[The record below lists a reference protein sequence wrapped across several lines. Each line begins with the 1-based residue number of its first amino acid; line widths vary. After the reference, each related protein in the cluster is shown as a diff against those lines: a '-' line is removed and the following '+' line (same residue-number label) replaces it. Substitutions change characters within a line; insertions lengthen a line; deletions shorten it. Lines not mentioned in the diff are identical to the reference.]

1 MLVKR
6 SMFCVPSYFLC
17 FSVFAMVKHSIRLR
31 AEKTGNPV
39 FLNLVPLLVGNV
51 GPIFTKG
58 DLKEVDEE
66 VAKYKVGAPARTGL
80 VAHIDVIAPPGNT
93 GLNLAHTRASIKPI
107 SPTFSRVSIKMTLH
121 YQPIKEVALG
131 NTPIIAF
138 CDTDSPMQCV
148 ALLLRDHAAAVT
160 ASGPRRHCHSPRQCR
175 HLRLEGQDPPGAVL
189 APPRSR
195 SCPPSPKNP

>member
-1 MLVKR
+1 
-6 SMFCVPSYFLC
+6 
-17 FSVFAMVKHSIRLR
+17 MVKHSIRLR

-80 VAHIDVIAPPGNT
+80 VAHIDVIVPPGNT